1 MKLPETR
8 TRPIPPGK
16 AAILAGLESQHWP
29 LDPSGALCLGACGIL
44 PAVGGGWI
52 VCHFAAGQAVALCR
66 TIWGACWLVGRL
78 SPVLPDLSD
87 ARRWQ
92 RFAESTD
99 YRRMLREGDALD
111 QAVSADAPRIGEC
124 PNAVLQAIQGALD
137 GVDVPG
143 WMGPHDDIGRAR
155 HAPAYVALLVSK
167 IDPHDDI
174 GRARHALN
182 TVYAGRACQLA
193 RQGIAI
199 ERACQLAWNEL
210 WHAPNMPEIIRHTL
224 QGGTS

>member
-16 AAILAGLESQHWP
+16 
-29 LDPSGALCLGACGIL
+29 
-44 PAVGGGWI
+44 
-52 VCHFAAGQAVALCR
+52 
-66 TIWGACWLVGRL
+66 
-78 SPVLPDLSD
+78 
-87 ARRWQ
+87 
-92 RFAESTD
+92 
-99 YRRMLREGDALD
+99 
-111 QAVSADAPRIGEC
+111 AVSADAPRIGEC

-143 WMGPHDDIGRAR
+143 WMG
-155 HAPAYVALLVSK
+155 
-167 IDPHDDI
+167 PHDDI

-210 WHAPNMPEIIRHTL
+210 WHAPNMPEIIRHVL
-224 QGGTS
+224 LGGTS

>member
-52 VCHFAAGQAVALCR
+52 VCHLPAGQAVALCR
-66 TIWGACWLVGRL
+66 TVWGACWLVGRL
-78 SPVLPDLSD
+78 SPFLSTLID
-87 ARRWQ
+87 GRKWRL
-92 RFAESTD
+92 FADSAD
-99 YRRMLREGDALD
+99 YRRILREGDALD
-111 QAVSADAPRIGEC
+111 QATSKEPPPIGTI
-124 PNAVLQAIQGALD
+124 PDAVLQAIQLALD
-137 GVDVPG
+137 GVVVPG
-143 WMGPHDDIGRAR
+143 WMG
-155 HAPAYVALLVSK
+155 
-167 IDPHDDI
+167 PHDDI

>member
-1 MKLPETR
+1 MMKLPETR

-29 LDPSGALCLGACGIL
+29 LDPLGALRLGACGIL
-44 PAVGGGWI
+44 PAIGGGWI
-52 VCHFAAGQAVALCR
+52 VCHFAAGQALCR
-66 TIWGACWLVGRL
+66 TVWGACWLVGRL
-78 SPVLPDLSD
+78 SPFLSTLID
-87 ARRWQ
+87 GRA
-92 RFAESTD
+92 D
-99 YRRMLREGDALD
+99 YRRILREGDALD
-111 QAVSADAPRIGEC
+111 QATSKEPPPIGTI
-124 PNAVLQAIQGALD
+124 PDAVLQAIQLALD
-137 GVDVPG
+137 GVVVPG
-143 WMGPHDDIGRAR
+143 WMG
-155 HAPAYVALLVSK
+155 
-167 IDPHDDI
+167 PHDDI

>member
-1 MKLPETR
+1 MMEIVYDRETHDYAMYLDGELVGFAR
-8 TRPIPPGK
+8 TYHDAEVTLDQLRLEQAQH
-16 AAILAGLESQHWP
+16 AAPL
-29 LDPSGALCLGACGIL
+29 LDP
-44 PAVGGGWI
+44 
-52 VCHFAAGQAVALCR
+52 
-66 TIWGACWLVGRL
+66 
-78 SPVLPDLSD
+78 
-87 ARRWQ
+87 
-92 RFAESTD
+92 
-99 YRRMLREGDALD
+99 ALD
-111 QAVSADAPRIGEC
+111 IGEC

-143 WMGPHDDIGRAR
+143 WMG
-155 HAPAYVALLVSK
+155 
-167 IDPHDDI
+167 PHDDI

>member
-92 RFAESTD
+92 RFAESTA
-99 YRRMLREGDALD
+99 YRRILREGDALD

-124 PNAVLQAIQGALD
+124 PNAVLQAIQLALD

-143 WMGPHDDIGRAR
+143 WMG
-155 HAPAYVALLVSK
+155 
-167 IDPHDDI
+167 PHDDI

-210 WHAPNMPEIIRHTL
+210 WHAPNMPEIIRHVL
-224 QGGTS
+224 LGGTS